1 MSFALSVIVKTT
13 IVLACASL
21 MTLALRRASASAR
34 HAVWAIALLSA
45 LILPIA
51 STVLPE
57 LALPILPEETLSS
70 ARTLLSEETAP
81 LPRVEVPAPG
91 PPASA
96 TAIKPA
102 HVQSPPAIETD
113 GFGLPRRHTVL
124 FFWMVGASIVF
135 LRLILGGLAIRR

>member
-1 MSFALSVIVKTT
+1 MNFALGVIAKTT

-34 HAVWAIALLSA
+34 HAVWAIGLLSA
-45 LILPIA
+45 LMLPIA

-70 ARTLLSEETAP
+70 ARPLLSEDPAP
-81 LPRVEVPAPG
+81 LPRVEVPAPN

-96 TAIKPA
+96 AVTPTRI
-102 HVQSPPAIETD
+102 QNPP
-113 GFGLPRRHTVL
+113 V
-124 FFWMVGASIVF
+124 
-135 LRLILGGLAIRR
+135 